1 MIPSLPKLFITGY
14 ISKCYYNS
22 NLICRFFSSSKH
34 LSARESFL
42 SHFLKHIRF
51 SFFQQMTTLQG
62 EAEDLTSASCCP
74 KLIFQAMHI
83 KKIRSEGTAIFFET
97 G

>member
-1 MIPSLPKLFITGY
+1 MQISFLPLNIYQRG
-14 ISKCYYNS
+14 NP
-22 NLICRFFSSSKH
+22 
-34 LSARESFL
+34 FL
-42 SHFLKHIRF
+42 SHFLKRIRF